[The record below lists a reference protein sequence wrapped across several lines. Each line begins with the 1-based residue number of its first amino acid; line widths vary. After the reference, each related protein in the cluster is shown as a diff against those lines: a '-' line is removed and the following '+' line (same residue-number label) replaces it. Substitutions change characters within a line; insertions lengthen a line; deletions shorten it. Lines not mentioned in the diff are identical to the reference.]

1 LVISDAELDDMFA
14 RVETALAGF
23 EATAAA
29 LR

>member
-1 LVISDAELDDMFA
+1 VISDAELDDMFG

-23 EATAAA
+23 ETTASA